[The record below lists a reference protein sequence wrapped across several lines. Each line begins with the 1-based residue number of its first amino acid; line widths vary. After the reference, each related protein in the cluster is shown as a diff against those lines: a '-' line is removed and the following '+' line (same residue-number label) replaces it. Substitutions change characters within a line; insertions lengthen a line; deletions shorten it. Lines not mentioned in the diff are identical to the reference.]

1 MVKRARAAAAPA
13 EAPAEIEAQSNVA
26 EYSVSE
32 ISGALKRTVED
43 TFGHVRVRG
52 EISGYRGPHSSGH
65 AYFALKDERSRLE
78 AVVWRT
84 TFSKLAF
91 KPEEGLEVVVTAS

>member
-1 MVKRARAAAAPA
+1 MTEKS
-13 EAPAEIEAQSNVA
+13 ESTSNVA

-52 EISGYRGPHSSGH
+52 EISG
-65 AYFALKDERSRLE
+65 
-78 AVVWRT
+78 
-84 TFSKLAF
+84 
-91 KPEEGLEVVVTAS
+91 